1 MKKGSKRKADIQQ
14 ATKELI
20 IEKGYS
26 AVTMTDV
33 GEQLSL
39 SVGGLYYHYHSVEEI
54 FLDLAANEQKDVWKL
69 FEGVNDIES
78 LIAAVEKYFEL
89 EKLDMLNFDKTL
101 NGILMQYYMSF
112 PMEKRRAAMQKDYLE
127 VHDKM
132 AGILAAVYKDPQVI
146 GQICTRIYVMLHGLS
161 FLAMTGKLTEAMIDH
176 EFAGTLALLKELY
189 EKTDRSGE

>member
-33 GEQLSL
+33 GERLSL

-101 NGILMQYYMSF
+101 NGILMQYY
-112 PMEKRRAAMQKDYLE
+112 
-127 VHDKM
+127 
-132 AGILAAVYKDPQVI
+132 I
-146 GQICTRIYVMLHGLS
+146 
-161 FLAMTGKLTEAMIDH
+161 
-176 EFAGTLALLKELY
+176 
-189 EKTDRSGE
+189 